1 MGEETETIAPR
12 ADGEVVK
19 SDNDNTNNGDG
30 SNPTTKEAPQDNV
43 NPFDQY
49 YAQLTHQQ
57 NMLQD
62 SVRVSAYQR
71 AIIDNAVDFKARR
84 FCPRGASG
92 VGVVVWMLR
101 RFPGAWRGGG
111 GVVRLS
117 TYTSNTTVQ
126 SVVVVAAVLSY
137 S

>member
-19 SDNDNTNNGDG
+19 SDSDNTNIDDG
-30 SNPTTKEAPQDNV
+30 SNPTTKEAPQDNF

-71 AIIDNAVDFKARR
+71 AIIDNAVDFKARH
-84 FCPRGASG
+84 FFSHWCIGCG
-92 VGVVVWMLR
+92 CGCMDV
-101 RFPGAWRGGG
+101 
-111 GVVRLS
+111 
-117 TYTSNTTVQ
+117 T
-126 SVVVVAAVLSY
+126 
-137 S
+137 